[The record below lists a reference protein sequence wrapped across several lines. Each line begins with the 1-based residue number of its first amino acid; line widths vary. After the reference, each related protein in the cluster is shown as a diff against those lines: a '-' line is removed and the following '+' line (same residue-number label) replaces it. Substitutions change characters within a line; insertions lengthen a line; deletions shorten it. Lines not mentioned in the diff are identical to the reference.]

1 MTNFIRL
8 NQWNEYNKNWCF
20 RVFNTC
26 VEIIPRQY
34 AWMKNCFR
42 FLHIYFPSKPF
53 KQTHAWIEKISTKIN
68 FTFRINVLE
77 NWAFFS
83 FLLMKDE
90 WIVRRS
96 ERSIFIDPK
105 YMILLEMPLNTYKI
119 VIFAHAEH
127 CDHWPPITNEFL
139 KKGTNKN

>member
-1 MTNFIRL
+1 MF
-8 NQWNEYNKNWCF
+8 W
-20 RVFNTC
+20 
-26 VEIIPRQY
+26 
-34 AWMKNCFR
+34 
-42 FLHIYFPSKPF
+42 
-53 KQTHAWIEKISTKIN
+53 KI
-68 FTFRINVLE
+68 VL
-77 NWAFFS
+77 FFS

-127 CDHWPPITNEFL
+127 CDH
-139 KKGTNKN
+139 